1 MTETGAGTTGAADT
15 GAAVPEKLLDLA
27 VRLALDASALLREG
41 RTRHLVVSTKSSGTD
56 MVTEMDRA
64 SEALIVTGLRAARP
78 HDAIVGEEGTAD
90 TGTSGVRWFVDPLD
104 GTTNYLYGYRAYAVS
119 IAAEVEGQVVVGV
132 VADASNGEVFT
143 AVRGSGARRDGVAL
157 RVVDHSELA
166 TALVGTGF
174 SYLADRR
181 ARQGD
186 VLTALLPVVRD
197 VRRAG
202 SAALDLC
209 WVASGRLDAFYE
221 KGLGPWDLA
230 AGALI
235 AIEAGARAGDL
246 DGGPPSTGFVLA
258 AAPSLFEPLRAALVA
273 AGARDA

>member
-1 MTETGAGTTGAADT
+1 MTDTGAGTTGAADT
-15 GAAVPEKLLDLA
+15 GDTGALLDLA
-27 VRLALDASALLREG
+27 VRLAVEASALLRG
-41 RTRHLVVSTKSSGTD
+41 SRTRHLVVDTKSSGTD
-56 MVTEMDRA
+56 MVTEVDRA
-64 SEALIVTGLRAARP
+64 SEALIVAGLRAARP

-90 TGTSGVRWFVDPLD
+90 TGTSGVRWLVDPLD
-104 GTTNYLYGYRAYAVS
+104 GTTNYLYGYRVYAVS
-119 IAAEVEGQVVVGV
+119 IAAEVDGQVVVGV

-143 AVRGSGARRDGVAL
+143 AARGSGAHCDGVTL
-157 RVVDHSELA
+157 QVVDHAELA

-181 ARQGD
+181 ARQAQ
-186 VLTALLPVVRD
+186 VLTSVLPAVRD

-209 WVASGRLDAFYE
+209 WVAAGRLDAFYE

-235 AIEAGARAGDL
+235 ATEAGARAGDL
-246 DGGPPSTGFVLA
+246 DDGAPSTQFVLA
-258 AAPSLFEPLRAALVA
+258 AAPALFEPLRAALIA

>member
-1 MTETGAGTTGAADT
+1 MADTPPAGSTGADTAA
-15 GAAVPEKLLDLA
+15 LLDLA
-27 VRLALDASALLREG
+27 VGLAREASTLLVAG
-41 RTRHLVVSTKSSGTD
+41 RTRRLVVGTKSSGTD

-64 SEALIVTGLRAARP
+64 SEALIVGGLRAARP

-90 TGTSGVRWFVDPLD
+90 TGTSGVRWLVDPLD
-104 GTTNYLYGYRAYAVS
+104 GTTNYLYGYRAFAVS
-119 IAAEVEGQVVVGV
+119 IAAEVDGRLVVGV
-132 VADASNGEVFT
+132 VADASSGEVFT
-143 AVRGSGARRDGVAL
+143 AARGSGARCNGVPL
-157 RVVDHSELA
+157 EVVDHAELA

-181 ARQGD
+181 ARQAQ
-186 VLTALLPVVRD
+186 VLTAVLPAVRD

-230 AGALI
+230 AGVLI
-235 AIEAGARAGDL
+235 ATEAGARTGDL
-246 DGGPPSTGFVLA
+246 DGGAPSTEFVLA

>member
-1 MTETGAGTTGAADT
+1 MTDTGGADT
-15 GAAVPEKLLDLA
+15 GGDGAAAANEALLDLA
-27 VRLALDASALLREG
+27 ERLARDASALLREG
-41 RTRHLVVSTKSSGTD
+41 RTRHLVVGTKSSRTD

-64 SEALIVTGLRAARP
+64 SEALIVAGLRAARP
-78 HDAIVGEEGTAD
+78 DDAILGEEGTSDA
-90 TGTSGVRWFVDPLD
+90 GTSGVRWLVDPLD
-104 GTTNYLYGYRAYAVS
+104 GTTNYLYGYRAYSVS
-119 IAAEVEGQVVVGV
+119 ISAEVDGRLVVGV

-143 AVRGSGARRDGVAL
+143 GLRGSGAQRDGVSL
-157 RVVDHSELA
+157 KIVDHADMA

-181 ARQGD
+181 ARQAQ
-186 VLTALLPVVRD
+186 VLTTVLPEVRD
-197 VRRAG
+197 IRRAG

-221 KGLGPWDLA
+221 KGLAPWDLS

-235 AIEAGARAGDL
+235 AMEAGARAGDL
-246 DGGPPSTGFVLA
+246 DGGVPSTDFVLA

>member
-1 MTETGAGTTGAADT
+1 MTDTGGADT
-15 GAAVPEKLLDLA
+15 GGDGAAAANEALLDLA
-27 VRLALDASALLREG
+27 ERLARDASALLREG
-41 RTRHLVVSTKSSGTD
+41 RTRHLVVGTKSSRTD

-64 SEALIVTGLRAARP
+64 SEALIVAGLRAARP
-78 HDAIVGEEGTAD
+78 DDAIIGEEGTSDA
-90 TGTSGVRWFVDPLD
+90 GTSGVRWLVDPLD
-104 GTTNYLYGYRAYAVS
+104 GTTNYLYGYRAYSVS
-119 IAAEVEGQVVVGV
+119 IAAEVDGEVVVGV

-143 AVRGSGARRDGVAL
+143 AARGSGAECDGVPL
-157 RVVDHSELA
+157 DVVDHAELA

-181 ARQGD
+181 ARQAL
-186 VLTALLPVVRD
+186 VLTTVLPDVRD
-197 VRRAG
+197 IRRAG

-221 KGLGPWDLA
+221 KGLAPWDLS

-235 AIEAGARAGDL
+235 AMEAGARAGDL
-246 DGGPPSTGFVLA
+246 DGGAPSTDFVLA

>member
-1 MTETGAGTTGAADT
+1 VTDSPAADN
-15 GAAVPEKLLDLA
+15 AALLDLP
-27 VRLALDASALLREG
+27 VRLAREASALLREG
-41 RTRHLVVSTKSSGTD
+41 RTRRLVVGTKSSGTD

-64 SEALIVTGLRAARP
+64 SEALIVAGLRAARP

-90 TGTSGVRWFVDPLD
+90 TGTSGVRWLVDPLD
-104 GTTNYLYGYRAYAVS
+104 GTTNYLYGYPAFSVS
-119 IAAEVEGQVVVGV
+119 IAAEVDGRVVVAV

-143 AVRGSGARRDGVAL
+143 AARGSGARCDGVTL
-157 RVVDHSELA
+157 QIDDHVDLA

-181 ARQGD
+181 ARQAQ
-186 VLTALLPVVRD
+186 VLTALLPAIRD

-209 WVASGRLDAFYE
+209 WLASGRLDAFYE

-235 AIEAGARAGDL
+235 ASEAGARVGDL
-246 DGGPPSTGFVLA
+246 DGGEPSTEFVLA

>member
-1 MTETGAGTTGAADT
+1 VTDT
-15 GAAVPEKLLDLA
+15 GADTTGVTDTAALQHALLDLA
-27 VRLALDASALLREG
+27 MRLAVDASALLREG
-41 RTRHLVVSTKSSGTD
+41 RTRHLVVDTKSSRTD
-56 MVTEMDRA
+56 MVTEVDRA
-64 SEALIVTGLRAARP
+64 SEALIVAGLRAARP

-90 TGTSGVRWFVDPLD
+90 TGTSGVRWLVDPID
-104 GTTNYLYGYRAYAVS
+104 GTTNYLYGYPAYAVS
-119 IAAEVEGQVVVGV
+119 IAAEVAGQVEVGV

-143 AVRGSGARRDGVAL
+143 AVRGFGAQRDGVAL
-157 RVVDHSELA
+157 QVVDHEELA

-181 ARQGD
+181 ARQAQ
-186 VLTALLPVVRD
+186 VLTSVLPVVRD

-209 WVASGRLDAFYE
+209 WVAAGRLDAFYE

-235 AIEAGARAGDL
+235 ATEAGARAGDL
-246 DGGPPSTGFVLA
+246 DGGAPSTQFVLA
-258 AAPSLFEPLRAALVA
+258 AAPSLFEPLRAALIA
-273 AGARDA
+273 AGASDA